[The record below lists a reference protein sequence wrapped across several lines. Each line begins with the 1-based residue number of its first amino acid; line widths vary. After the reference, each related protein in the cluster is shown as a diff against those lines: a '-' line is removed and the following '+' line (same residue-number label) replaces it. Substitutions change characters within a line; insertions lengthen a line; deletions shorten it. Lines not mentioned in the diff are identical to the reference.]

1 MEKRDLYDEKRNLI
15 GKTIFKG
22 EEPPEGT
29 FIVVVLVFIQ
39 NKDGKFLMQ
48 KRSVQK
54 EGKYATT
61 GGHPK
66 HGESSIEGIITEVKE
81 EIGYDMNK
89 DDLVLYETGVV
100 PEKRVFYDDYY
111 LKVDDIDISK
121 LVLQKEEVE
130 SLRWMTEEEVRN
142 EMAKG
147 NFFKN
152 HFEEFEI
159 LIDWLKM
166 RG

>member
-1 MEKRDLYDEKRNLI
+1 MENRDLYDEKRNLI

-147 NFFKN
+147 NYFKN